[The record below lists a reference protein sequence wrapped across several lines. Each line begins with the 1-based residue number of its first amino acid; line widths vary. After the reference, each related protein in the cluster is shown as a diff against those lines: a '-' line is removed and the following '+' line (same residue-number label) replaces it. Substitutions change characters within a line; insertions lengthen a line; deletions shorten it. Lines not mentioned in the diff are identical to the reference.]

1 MQLLDGALTRIPET
15 YRLLGDILDRAAAA
29 AERAEVAARILEE
42 AGSAAAALA
51 ARGRPR
57 VLYVRGPQGLETG
70 LGGSITTEIL
80 EFIGAENVAATALR
94 RGGLARISM
103 EQVLAWNS
111 DWVIGSAPAFH
122 AAAAHDPLRRS
133 LGCGARGA
141 ARARPRPS
149 LRLGGCAALGEPPAR
164 ADVAAGALRPCPAR
178 GAGGSSGGLPC
189 GVLPPPL
196 GARGSRRPAPSRLPG
211 MRRGTLGSSVG
222 LAALAAAVLAA
233 LAIGPF
239 PIPPAA
245 LPAILSGEEEGV
257 AATVFW
263 TIRAPRVAAA
273 MLLGAALA
281 AAGAAYQGMFR
292 NPLAAPDLLGVTAGA
307 SLGAV
312 FGIFLGLPVLG
323 IQGLSFAGGFAAVA
337 MVALIAAAARR
348 AGDPMLM
355 LILAGIALGGLA
367 AAGIGMLK
375 VLADPFNELPAITF
389 WLLGSLSAVTAA
401 DARAAAAPAL
411 LGIGVLLLRWRLN
424 LLSLWED
431 EAGSL
436 GVATTRLRA
445 AAIAAA
451 SLAVA
456 AATAMAGSVGWVGLV
471 VPHAA
476 RLLAG
481 PDLRRLLPLSALL
494 GAAFVLAVDTA
505 VHSAGRL
512 ELPLGVLTALLGT
525 PFFLW
530 LLLRGRRA

>member
-1 MQLLDGALTRIPET
+1 
-15 YRLLGDILDRAAAA
+15 
-29 AERAEVAARILEE
+29 
-42 AGSAAAALA
+42 
-51 ARGRPR
+51 
-57 VLYVRGPQGLETG
+57 
-70 LGGSITTEIL
+70 
-80 EFIGAENVAATALR
+80 
-94 RGGLARISM
+94 
-103 EQVLAWNS
+103 
-111 DWVIGSAPAFH
+111 
-122 AAAAHDPLRRS
+122 
-133 LGCGARGA
+133 
-141 ARARPRPS
+141 
-149 LRLGGCAALGEPPAR
+149 
-164 ADVAAGALRPCPAR
+164 
-178 GAGGSSGGLPC
+178 
-189 GVLPPPL
+189 
-196 GARGSRRPAPSRLPG
+196 
-211 MRRGTLGSSVG
+211 MRRGTLGSGVG